1 MGIVAVAPSCVPK
14 VGGLPSDAGRVLV
27 EAQHQQQ
34 QQQQQQQ
41 EQRLWRVA
49 SCRVCDPKAVGR
61 SRRGRS
67 YGSYGAL
74 PNSSPI
80 SSVNISSAQIVAQRA
95 ISVSV
100 SLHVFLHSCVPS
112 SSSSSSSSSRNC
124 IAFRSWNRQISP
136 ALRLA
141 SVWTR
146 SVSTGAKTWLSR
158 RNGIARSRSGKRK
171 QGATAF
177 SRLRNNASPTA
188 AAAHS
193 VLSNKNS
200 KFCCDVFDLPSAT
213 TLKVKKKQRQGVC
226 CRSSSK
232 VVSSEALITPGW
244 TPSLSYEQAIRLQV
258 SVFVVLPLH

>member
-27 EAQHQQQ
+27 EAQHQQRRQ
-34 QQQQQQQ
+34 Q
-41 EQRLWRVA
+41 QRLWRVA

-112 SSSSSSSSSRNC
+112 SSSSSRNC
-124 IAFRSWNRQISP
+124 IASRSWNRQISP

-158 RNGIARSRSGKRK
+158 RNGIGRSRSGKRK

-213 TLKVKKKQRQGVC
+213 TFKVKKKQRQGVC

-258 SVFVVLPLH
+258 SLFVVLPLH

>member
-1 MGIVAVAPSCVPK
+1 MGIVVVAPSCVPK
-14 VGGLPSDAGRVLV
+14 VGGLPTGAGRVLV

-34 QQQQQQQ
+34 QHQHQH
-41 EQRLWRVA
+41 QRLWRVA

-67 YGSYGAL
+67 YGNYRAL

-112 SSSSSSSSSRNC
+112 SSSSSPSSSSRNC

-158 RNGIARSRSGKRK
+158 RNGIGRSRSGKRK

-200 KFCCDVFDLPSAT
+200 KFCCDVFGLPSAT

-232 VVSSEALITPGW
+232 LVSSEALITPGW

-258 SVFVVLPLH
+258 SFFVALPLQ